1 MSSITI
7 THKIIME
14 KQNRSKSANW
24 RVKTTYFLLR
34 RWVKPLS
41 PERRG
46 EVQVQLREASR
57 PDFGFFLLVVLS
69 CIIATQGLLVDSAA
83 VIIGAMLVAPLM
95 SPIIGIGLSS
105 ITGDERTLRDA
116 SSAIIRGALLAV
128 LMSFLIAYSNRYL
141 PFVVLLEL
149 PSEVM
154 ARTHPGPIDLGV
166 ALAGGIAAAFA
177 MAMPNISAAL
187 PGVAIATALMPPLC
201 TIGIGLAM
209 GRWEVAGGAT
219 LLFITNAITI
229 AFAASLVFFM
239 LGFSGPLL
247 SRNNRLPRSLMI
259 SALITVILLGSLSFF
274 SYRLF
279 KNANENRLIESV
291 LREEVEK
298 IKGVELVEWNSTRQ
312 GDTISIDIVIRTLKA
327 LDYVDSVALQEVI
340 ANRLQQP
347 VAVVISQVFAARL
360 DPLIPPTST
369 PTPTF
374 TLTFTSGP
382 SPTRTSTS
390 TPTATAT
397 STPTETF
404 TPTPSPTATSTPTS
418 TPTPAIAKAFQT
430 AIPGMRLRQYPGG
443 PEIGFLRSGQMLVVL
458 YGKKIVGGL
467 VWIEVQ
473 DEEGRIGWIPEVYLH
488 LITLTP
494 TITPIWTPTLV
505 QTESPPVSFTQ
516 PVFQETSGVL
526 LSSSTP

>member
-1 MSSITI
+1 
-7 THKIIME
+7 ME
-14 KQNRSKSANW
+14 KQNHSKSSTW
-24 RVKTTYFLLR
+24 RVRITYFLFR
-34 RWVKPLS
+34 RWIKPLS

-95 SPIIGIGLSS
+95 SPIIGIGLAS

-116 SSAIIRGALLAV
+116 SSAIVRGALLAV
-128 LMSFLIAYSNRYL
+128 LMSFLIALLNRYL

-149 PSEVM
+149 PSEIM
-154 ARTHPGPIDLGV
+154 ARTQPGPIDLGV

-177 MAMPNISAAL
+177 IAMPNISAAL

-209 GRWEVAGGAT
+209 GRWEIAGGAT
-219 LLFITNAITI
+219 LLFVTNTFTI
-229 AFAASLVFFM
+229 AFAASVVFLL

-247 SRNNRLPRSLMI
+247 SRNKRLPRSLLI
-259 SALITVILLGSLSFF
+259 SALITMILLGSLSYF
-274 SYRLF
+274 SYQLF
-279 KNANENRLIESV
+279 KSANENRLVESV

-298 IKGVELVEWNSTRQ
+298 IKGVELSEWNSTRQ

-327 LDYVDSVALQEVI
+327 LNYADSVALQEEI

-347 VAVVISQVFAARL
+347 VAIAISQVFVARL
-360 DPLIPPTST
+360 DPLIPPTPT
-369 PTPTF
+369 PTPTA

-390 TPTATAT
+390 TPTATHT
-397 STPTETF
+397 PTPTETF
-404 TPTPSPTATSTPTS
+404 TPTPSPTDTATPTS
-418 TPTPAIAKAFQT
+418 TPTPAIAKAFKT
-430 AIPGMRLRQYPGG
+430 AIPGMRLLQFPGG
-443 PEIGFLRSGQMLVVL
+443 PEIGFLQSGQILIVL
-458 YGKKIVGGL
+458 YGEQIVDGL

-473 DEEGRIGWIPEVYLH
+473 DAEGRIGWIPKVYLQ

-494 TITPIWTPTLV
+494 TITANWTPTLE
-505 QTESPPVSFTQ
+505 QTEMPPGSFTPPVSQTTT
-516 PVFQETSGVL
+516 EILLTSSVR
-526 LSSSTP
+526 